1 MTNRDFCRAVGVI
14 ETYGREVLVEDN
26 YSEQQ
31 LKELL
36 KVLASMLLEADG
48 K

>member
-1 MTNRDFCRAVGVI
+1 MTNSQFIYLVNTVTLCGHK
-14 ETYGREVLVEDN
+14 VLVEDN
-26 YSEQQ
+26 YSEHE

-36 KVLASMLLEADG
+36 SALSALFREADS

>member
-14 ETYGREVLVEDN
+14 EMYGRKVLVEDN
-26 YSEQQ
+26 YSEQE

-36 KVLASMLLEADG
+36 VVLSTLFREADG